1 MTPLYQ
7 QRFNTV
13 VGGVLIGLGVLAWAT
28 AVFFA
33 VVPNAPAPAPVINTP
48 IVDLQSCRSALVS
61 LGLRATVRNQVEVVV
76 QEDISAQ
83 FEEQL
88 ERASLA
94 SVVCKLPMQS
104 FCMGAGCTPAP
115 GMHMVLSHPKDD
127 TVAASARNNKPAA
140 APAAKP
146 ATTAKP

>member
-7 QRFNTV
+7 QRFNTI

-28 AVFFA
+28 SVFFA
-33 VVPNAPAPAPVINTP
+33 VVPNAPAPAPVIASP

-61 LGLRATVRNQVEVVV
+61 LGLKATVRNNVEVVI
-76 QEDISAQ
+76 QEEISPQ

-104 FCMGAGCTPAP
+104 FCMGAGCTPSP
-115 GMHMVLSHPKDD
+115 GMHMVLAPPKDD
-127 TVAASARNNKPAA
+127 PGASSSRQGKPVAASTK
-140 APAAKP
+140 APAQK
-146 ATTAKP
+146 T